1 MNPGIKTEITKRL
14 LSAEGN
20 PLSGQQLADEFH
32 VSRTA
37 IWKHIKELEQDGF
50 IIETIKKKGY
60 ILQSS
65 PDTLQKEQIEQY
77 LTSNR
82 FGHPIHYLEECPS
95 TQPIA
100 HKLAQENAA
109 DGTIVIC
116 EEQTAGKGR
125 LSRVWKSSKGKGIW
139 MSVIIRPDI
148 PPIKAP
154 QFTLIA
160 AVAVTRAIEDVANVR
175 AEIKWPNDLL
185 INGKKCTGILTELQ
199 ADIDRVQAIIL
210 GIGVNVN
217 QDVEDFPEEIQHI
230 ATSIKMVSG
239 RHVDRGQLVAR
250 ILHHLEIYTD
260 LYVKHGF
267 EPLKLLWESYSGTLG
282 KRIKAVMIH
291 NEIEGVALGITN
303 DGVLQ
308 VRTDDGKVHGIYS
321 ADIEIQKD

>member
-1 MNPGIKTEITKRL
+1 MNPAIKTEITKRL
-14 LSAEGN
+14 LSAGGN
-20 PLSGQQLADEFH
+20 PISGQQLADEFQ

-82 FGHPIHYLEECPS
+82 FGQSIHYFDQCPS

-125 LSRVWKSSKGKGIW
+125 LSRAWKSSKGKGIW

-148 PPIKAP
+148 PPMKAP

-217 QDVEDFPEEIQHI
+217 QDMEDFPEDIQHI

-239 RHVDRGQLVAR
+239 SHVDRGQLVAR
-250 ILHHLEIYTD
+250 ILHHLELYTD

-321 ADIEIQKD
+321 ADIEIQKE

>member
-1 MNPGIKTEITKRL
+1 MNPAIKTEITKRL

-20 PLSGQQLADEFH
+20 PISGQQLADEFQ

-82 FGHPIHYLEECPS
+82 FGHPIHYFEECPS

-217 QDVEDFPEEIQHI
+217 QDMEDFSEDIQHI

-239 RHVDRGQLVAR
+239 IHVDRGELVAR

-291 NEIEGVALGITN
+291 SEIEGVALGITS

>member
-1 MNPGIKTEITKRL
+1 MNPAIKTEITKRL

-20 PLSGQQLADEFH
+20 PISGQQLADEFQ

-60 ILQSS
+60 ILKSS

-82 FGHPIHYLEECPS
+82 FGHEIHYFDQCTS

-125 LSRVWKSSKGKGIW
+125 LSRAWKSSKGKGIW

-148 PPIKAP
+148 PPMKAP

-217 QDVEDFPEEIQHI
+217 QDMLDFPEDIQHI

-239 RHVDRGQLVAR
+239 SHIDRGQLVAR

-267 EPLKLLWESYSGTLG
+267 EPLKILWESYSGTLG

-291 NEIEGVALGITN
+291 NTIEGVALGITN

>member
-1 MNPGIKTEITKRL
+1 
-14 LSAEGN
+14 
-20 PLSGQQLADEFH
+20 
-32 VSRTA
+32 
-37 IWKHIKELEQDGF
+37 
-50 IIETIKKKGY
+50 
-60 ILQSS
+60 
-65 PDTLQKEQIEQY
+65 
-77 LTSNR
+77 
-82 FGHPIHYLEECPS
+82 
-95 TQPIA
+95 
-100 HKLAQENAA
+100 
-109 DGTIVIC
+109 
-116 EEQTAGKGR
+116 
-125 LSRVWKSSKGKGIW
+125 
-139 MSVIIRPDI
+139 
-148 PPIKAP
+148 PIKAP

-217 QDVEDFPEEIQHI
+217 QDMEDFSEDIQHI

-239 RHVDRGQLVAR
+239 SHVDRGQLVAR

>member
-1 MNPGIKTEITKRL
+1 MNPAIKTEITKRL
-14 LSAEGN
+14 LAAEGI
-20 PLSGQQLADEFH
+20 PISGQQLADEFQ

-37 IWKHIKELEQDGF
+37 IWKHIKELEHDGF
-50 IIETIKKKGY
+50 MIETIKKKGY

-77 LTSNR
+77 LTSSR
-82 FGHPIHYLEECPS
+82 FGQTIHYFDQCPS

-100 HKLAQENAA
+100 HNLAQENAA

-125 LSRVWKSSKGKGIW
+125 LSRAWKSSKGKGIW

-199 ADIDRVQAIIL
+199 ADVDRVQAIIL

-217 QDVEDFPEEIQHI
+217 QDIEEFPEDIQQI

-239 RHVDRGQLVAR
+239 IHVDRGQLVAR

-260 LYVKHGF
+260 LYVNHGF

-291 NEIEGVALGITN
+291 EEIEGVALGITN